1 MVLFDLDNTL
11 SDFSWSEREALP
23 GVLDQFGVDCS
34 GESAG
39 RYLAVFKQ
47 LAAPLWHRLE
57 RGELQLDTLNDER
70 FRLFVAATG
79 IDVDPALLA
88 PAYLGWLS
96 RSGGLLPGA
105 RELLDELH
113 GEVRLGV
120 VTNGY
125 SAVQRPRL
133 ANFDLEKYFEAVVI
147 SSEIGHAKPSIDFFA
162 VAFDQLGDPDPGS
175 VLVVG
180 DSLSSDIAG
189 GANAGTATCWFNP
202 LGAPPPATPTGPA
215 SSGLNSSGPVSCLD
229 PVVRLARC
237 RLARCRLARCR
248 LARTRLA

>member
-1 MVLFDLDNTL
+1 MLDARYPVVLFDLDNTL

-23 GVLDQFGVDCS
+23 GVLEQFGIDCS
-34 GESAG
+34 GEAAG
-39 RYLAVFKQ
+39 RYLATFKQ
-47 LAAPLWHRLE
+47 LAAPLWHQLE
-57 RGELQLDTLNDER
+57 QGELTLDTLNDER
-70 FRLFVAATG
+70 FRLLIEATG

-125 SAVQRPRL
+125 WAVQRPRL

-147 SSEIGHAKPSIDFFA
+147 SSEIGHAKPSVDFFA
-162 VAFDQLGDPDPGS
+162 VAFELLGDPDPRS
-175 VLVVG
+175 VLVVAW
-180 DSLSSDIAG
+180 SV
-189 GANAGTATCWFNP
+189 
-202 LGAPPPATPTGPA
+202 TPEPR
-215 SSGLNSSGPVSCLD
+215 V
-229 PVVRLARC
+229 
-237 RLARCRLARCR
+237 
-248 LARTRLA
+248 